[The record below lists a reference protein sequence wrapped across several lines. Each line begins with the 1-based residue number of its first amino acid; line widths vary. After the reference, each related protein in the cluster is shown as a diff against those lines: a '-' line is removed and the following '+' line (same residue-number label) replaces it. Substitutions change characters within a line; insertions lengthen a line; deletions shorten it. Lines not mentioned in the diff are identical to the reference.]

1 MTRKIFPIGSD
12 EPESSG
18 GGGSGF
24 APTPQHGAAYAV
36 AIEAVGGAQA
46 ISACSTREQY
56 EILRRDLDELYVWSG
71 ALEEKSARIA
81 YAWGIEKVD
90 KDLKGRLA
98 VHENSRLVRQAL
110 AVLPRP
116 PRRLEQ

>member
-1 MTRKIFPIGSD
+1 MTRLVFPVGSPD
-12 EPESSG
+12 EPEGSG
-18 GGGSGF
+18 GGF
-24 APTPQHGAAYAV
+24 APTAQHGAAYAV
-36 AIEAVGGAQA
+36 AIETVGGAQA
-46 ISACSTREQY
+46 IGACSTQEQY
-56 EILRRDLDELYVWSG
+56 AVLRGKLDQLYAWSET
-71 ALEEKSARIA
+71 LEERSAQRA